1 MEQIYFRVPAAED
14 GVQVWAYRQTFLDR
28 GERVHGSCG
37 LGEYE
42 SYAAWMSALKDRENP
57 ETTPPGLVP
66 ASTFLAIREGD
77 GAQVGFV
84 NIRYSLNEHFLN
96 FSGHIGYSVHPA
108 ERRKGYAGEILRQAL
123 RYCREVLGLDCALV
137 TCDKENEASRRT
149 ILSQGGALE
158 DERPL
163 ANGDMVQRYWITL

>member
-1 MEQIYFRVPAAED
+1 MDDI
-14 GVQVWAYRQTFLDR
+14 VQRT
-28 GERVHGSCG
+28 GES
-37 LGEYE
+37 
-42 SYAAWMSALKDRENP
+42 
-57 ETTPPGLVP
+57 
-66 ASTFLAIREGD
+66 
-77 GAQVGFV
+77 
-84 NIRYSLNEHFLN
+84 
-96 FSGHIGYSVHPA
+96 GYSVHPA